1 MINRSRPAPDQV
13 QDGLK
18 LSPRLP
24 IGRDVSIEGA
34 IGSGTVRVRLPAW
47 ATFGLLIVLLSAV
60 YLGAPMLGWRA
71 PFLQYAY
78 STVAAVAATAIVVG
92 TYRNRPSARGA
103 WMLIAA
109 GQGIFAIGDVIYVTQ
124 YNILGRQ
131 SYPGLSDLLYLA
143 SYPLM
148 AIGLGVLVRRRTR
161 SWHLPSILDAA
172 ILATS
177 AGLIF
182 WVYLIA
188 PLRATSAGSGLAATV
203 VAVAYPLGDLLVLTV
218 ALFLVLGAGVRP
230 LAYYLL
236 IGGLAMNLC
245 TDVVYAVQSTLGTY
259 TGGLMDAGWLLAYG
273 LLAVAA
279 LHPSM
284 RRIDERS
291 PVAAPDATWA
301 RLVALAVA
309 SLAAPAVLAVQD
321 ARGAELHVP
330 VVVAGSALLF
340 LLVLARMAL
349 LVAVQRREAITD
361 SLTGLHTRRF
371 FEESLRVETERVLRH
386 SGTFGVIL
394 FDIDHFKLVNDT
406 YGHPGGDRV
415 LCEVAHRLRSG
426 ARTGD
431 VVARYGG
438 EEFGILLRDTTA
450 GGLADLAERI
460 RQDVSSVPVA
470 VDPKTVISVTVSGG
484 TASHFTEATADQVVL
499 AADRALYAAK
509 RSGRNRIVSA
519 SKPEPASV

>member
-1 MINRSRPAPDQV
+1 M
-13 QDGLK
+13 
-18 LSPRLP
+18 
-24 IGRDVSIEGA
+24 SIEGA
-34 IGSGTVRVRLPAW
+34 IGSSTVRVKIAAW
-47 ATFGLLIVLLSAV
+47 AAFGFLIALLSAV
-60 YLGAPMLGWRA
+60 YLAAPMLGWRA
-71 PFLQYAY
+71 GFLEYAY
-78 STVAAVAATAIVVG
+78 SAVAAVAATAIFVG
-92 TYRNRPSARGA
+92 IRRNRPSARRA

-109 GQGIFAIGDVIYVTQ
+109 GQASFAIGDTIYVTQ
-124 YNILGRQ
+124 YSILGSE
-131 SYPGLSDLLYLA
+131 SYPGPSDLLYLA

-148 AIGLGVLVRRRTR
+148 AVGLGVLVRRRTR
-161 SWHLPSILDAA
+161 TWHLPSILDAA

-182 WVYLIA
+182 WVYLIS
-188 PLRATSAGSGLAATV
+188 PLRASNAGSGLATTV
-203 VAVAYPLGDLLVLTV
+203 VAVAYPVGDLLVLTV

-245 TDVVYAVQSTLGTY
+245 TDVAYAVQSTLGTY
-259 TGGLMDAGWLLAYG
+259 TGGIIDGGWLLAYG

-284 RRIDERS
+284 RLLDERS
-291 PVAAPDATWA
+291 PIAAPDATWA

-309 SLAAPAVLAVQD
+309 SLAAPAVLAVQY
-321 ARGAELHVP
+321 ARADDLHVP

-371 FEESLRVETERVLRH
+371 FEESLRVETERMLRH
-386 SGTFGVIL
+386 GGTFGLIL
-394 FDIDHFKLVNDT
+394 FDIDHFKAVNDT

-415 LCEVAHRLRSG
+415 LCEVARRLRSG

-431 VVARYGG
+431 VIARYGG
-438 EEFGILLRDTTA
+438 EEFGILLRDATA
-450 GGLADLAERI
+450 DELAALAERI
-460 RQDVSSVPVA
+460 RHDVSSVPVA
-470 VDPKTVISVTVSGG
+470 VDPKTVITVTVSGG
-484 TASHFTEATADQVVL
+484 IASHFARATADQVVL

-509 RSGRNRIVSA
+509 HSGRNRIVSA
-519 SKPEPASV
+519 SKPQPVSV